1 MTKKSLLI
9 ISSLTTVVL
18 TIPFLAMQF
27 SEEVRWTAFDFL
39 VAAILLFGAGFMID
53 IIIRKIKNRSAR
65 MAMLIAVISLFLLMW
80 AELSVGLLGTPLAGS

>member
-1 MTKKSLLI
+1 
-9 ISSLTTVVL
+9 
-18 TIPFLAMQF
+18 
-27 SEEVRWTAFDFL
+27 